1 MQAPK
6 AGKESMQTR
15 RPRKLENQSGQTM
28 TEYAVILAF
37 IFLVVVVVIPA
48 FASAISGLFT
58 SVMSGFG
65 G

>member
-1 MQAPK
+1 
-6 AGKESMQTR
+6 
-15 RPRKLENQSGQTM
+15 M

>member
-1 MQAPK
+1 
-6 AGKESMQTR
+6 MQTR
-15 RPRKLENQSGQTM
+15 RLRKLEDTSGQTM